1 MSQAEVETVRR
12 GYEALERGGVEAL
25 LELIAPDFELVT
37 PPELASEPDTYRG
50 PEGLRRYFDSFYE
63 AMDEI
68 RMEGHRFHDVGDRV
82 VVEFTLHARGRSTG
96 IETKL
101 EAVQV
106 WEVADG
112 LATRLDIYPT
122 LEEALTAA
130 RGDA

>member
-1 MSQAEVETVRR
+1 VASENVELIRR
-12 GYEALERGGVEAL
+12 GFEDFERDGVEGL
-25 LELIAPDFELVT
+25 LELIAPDFELTT
-37 PPELASEPDTYRG
+37 PPNLASEPDTYRG
-50 PEGLRRYFDSFYE
+50 PEGLRRYFDSFYD

-68 RMEGHRFHDVGDRV
+68 GMEAHQFHDVGDRV

-96 IETKL
+96 IETSL

-112 LATRLDIYPT
+112 LARRLDLYPT
-122 LEEALTAA
+122 LDEALTAA